1 MGGGIIDDDGE
12 ELRHRGS
19 SWLEVDGTRLVLE
32 DVCANHDLLE
42 DMFSRAVK
50 QLVPG
55 SCTVATGLAGLAG
68 LAGQSDKLCSTTLSI
83 RMSKYCMWLT

>member
-12 ELRHRGS
+12 ELRHCGS

-42 DMFSRAVK
+42 DMFSGAVK
-50 QLVPG
+50 QMVPG

-68 LAGQSDKLCSTTLSI
+68 QSDKLCSTMLSI

>member
-42 DMFSRAVK
+42 DMFSGAVK

-55 SCTVATGLAGLAG
+55 SCRVRSRLDWLDWPVKATSCVLLCYRLGCPSTVCG
-68 LAGQSDKLCSTTLSI
+68 
-83 RMSKYCMWLT
+83 

>member
-42 DMFSRAVK
+42 DMFSGAVK

-55 SCTVATGLAGLAG
+55 SCTVATGLAG
-68 LAGQSDKLCSTTLSI
+68 QSDKLCSTMLSI